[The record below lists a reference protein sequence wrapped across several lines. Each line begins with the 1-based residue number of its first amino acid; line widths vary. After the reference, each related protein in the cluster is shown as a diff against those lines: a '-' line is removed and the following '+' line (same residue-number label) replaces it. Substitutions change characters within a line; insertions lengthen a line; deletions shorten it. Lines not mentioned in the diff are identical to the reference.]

1 MILSTPPEAASPVA
15 EHRRSPRIEILG
27 HVQGRLESSTVPGR
41 VLDIN
46 ISGFGLLTAR
56 QFVIGSTHRFRFTL
70 PDGVTALLSASV
82 VHCDPR
88 PTRDGSD
95 LYLAGFRFVE
105 GPGRSGDTTAG
116 DLLDKIKS
124 VMSFDIP

>member
-1 MILSTPPEAASPVA
+1 MILSSTPETAAPSA

-27 HVQGRLESSTVPGR
+27 HVQGRPESSAVPGR

-46 ISGFGLLTAR
+46 IGGFGLLTSR

-70 PDGVTALLSASV
+70 PDGVSAQISATV
-82 VHCDPR
+82 VHCDRR

-95 LYLAGFRFVE
+95 LYLAGFRFVDK
-105 GPGRSGDTTAG
+105 PDRNDDTTAG
-116 DLLDKIKS
+116 DLLDKIRS

>member
-1 MILSTPPEAASPVA
+1 MILSPSAETSTQTA

-27 HVQGRLESSTVPGR
+27 HVQGRLEASGVSAR
-41 VLDIN
+41 VLDVN
-46 ISGFGLLTAR
+46 ISGFGLLTSR
-56 QFVIGSTHRFRFTL
+56 PFTIGSTHRFRFTL
-70 PDGVTALLSASV
+70 PDGVTALLTATA
-82 VHCDPR
+82 VHCDRR

-105 GPGRSGDTTAG
+105 KPERGGDTTAG
-116 DLLDKIKS
+116 DLLDKIRS

>member
-1 MILSTPPEAASPVA
+1 MILSPTPETPIPAA
-15 EHRRSPRIEILG
+15 EQRRSPRIEILG
-27 HVQGRLESSTVPGR
+27 HVQGRLEPSTVPGR
-41 VLDIN
+41 VLDVN

-70 PDGVTALLSASV
+70 PDGVLALLSATV
-82 VHCDPR
+82 VHCDRR

-95 LYLAGFRFVE
+95 LFLAGFRFIE

-116 DLLDKIKS
+116 DLLDKIRS

>member
-1 MILSTPPEAASPVA
+1 MILSTTHETAVPAA

-27 HVQGRLESSTVPGR
+27 HVQGRLEASGVPAR

-46 ISGFGLLTAR
+46 IGGFGLLTA
-56 QFVIGSTHRFRFTL
+56 QPFGVGSTHRFRFTL
-70 PDGVTALLSASV
+70 PDGIAALLSATV
-82 VHCDPR
+82 VHCDRR

-95 LYLAGFRFVE
+95 LYLAGFRFTDA
-105 GPGRSGDTTAG
+105 PGRSGDTTAG

>member
-1 MILSTPPEAASPVA
+1 MILSPTPEITAPSA

-27 HVQGRLESSTVPGR
+27 HVQGRLESSSVPGR
-41 VLDIN
+41 VLDVN

-56 QFVIGSTHRFRFTL
+56 QFGIGSTHRFRFTL
-70 PDGVTALLSASV
+70 PDGVSALITATA
-82 VHCDPR
+82 VHCDRR

-105 GPGRSGDTTAG
+105 RSSRDGDTTAG
-116 DLLDKIKS
+116 DLLDKIRS